1 MNTWNGD
8 VINDIQFSI
17 TNHCNAACPQCHRTD
32 INGLGTVDWLP
43 VFSWSLDEF
52 KTYLPIK
59 ELQKMK
65 IINFCG
71 TWGDPMMAKNIYE
84 ICEYIIKNSH
94 CSIIIDTN
102 GSMRSEEFWWNFGV
116 MCGNRLTV
124 NFAVDGCTQ
133 DMHEKYRRKTSLNK
147 VLKNME
153 ILSSTKAIAKVIT
166 IVFKHNENYLDK
178 IKKMCLNYGA
188 EDIQFIESNR
198 FENDK
203 FYFTNESVKIEW
215 LERLSANGRS
225 LVKSL

>member
-178 IKKMCLNYGA
+178 IKKKVY
-188 EDIQFIESNR
+188 NR
-198 FENDK
+198 LCRPPRYIPK
-203 FYFTNESVKIEW
+203 PISP
-215 LERLSANGRS
+215 L
-225 LVKSL
+225 

>member
-32 INGLGTVDWLP
+32 TNGLGTVDWLP

-71 TWGDPMMAKNIYE
+71 TWGDPMMAKNI
-84 ICEYIIKNSH
+84 
-94 CSIIIDTN
+94 
-102 GSMRSEEFWWNFGV
+102 
-116 MCGNRLTV
+116 
-124 NFAVDGCTQ
+124 
-133 DMHEKYRRKTSLNK
+133 SLNK

-203 FYFTNESVKIEW
+203 FYFTNESGKKEW